1 MKNQYVGDIGDYGKY
16 GLLRFLAS
24 HGIKIGVNWYLTE
37 NDGSTDGKFTTY
49 LKNPA
54 DRVYDPELFDALQNI
69 ADHPDKTVKMI
80 KQAGIIPD
88 AEFFGEMLKSSSLK
102 ADARELSRRLW
113 FNNST
118 LMLGNAELIFADP
131 DNGIS
136 YRKTART
143 KDSEKFILP
152 EDVAEYYNSGRNV
165 VYYCHK
171 GRRKQ
176 EAWEQAKAEIRNHIR
191 DAQILAVTFH
201 RGTQRSY
208 IFVLHPDCY
217 MKYEKIITAFLD
229 SEWGSMFTWENVAGN
244 AFLTDNQQDQEI
256 KIILETLRPR
266 FSVCKVKDYS
276 GVDLT
281 KPFCFT
287 GTTDEENSLVCPE
300 ALVPGNTI
308 ERDDGWKGFRIIGQL
323 DFSLIGILARI
334 SKILAEGGIGIFAI
348 STYNTDYILTKEEN
362 FKKAMKVLQNAGYE
376 VKEQKHAARVQDY
389 SDR

>member
-24 HGIKIGVNWYLTE
+24 YGIKIGVNWFLTE

-49 LKNPA
+49 LKNPS

-80 KQAGIIPD
+80 EQAGIIPG
-88 AEFFGEMLKSSSLK
+88 AEFYGELLKGSSLET
-102 ADARELSRRLW
+102 DAREWNRRLW

-118 LMLGNAELIFADP
+118 LMLRNAELIFADP

-136 YRKTART
+136 FRKTARI

-152 EDVAEYYNSGRNV
+152 EDVFEYYNSGRNV

-176 EAWEQAKAEIRNHIR
+176 EAWEQAKVEIRDHIR
-191 DAQILAVTFH
+191 DAQLLAVTCH

-217 MKYEKIITAFLD
+217 VKYERIMTAFLD
-229 SEWGSMFTWENVAGN
+229 SEWGNMFTWENVEGN
-244 AFLTDNQQDQEI
+244 AFLTQSEQNQEI
-256 KIILETLRPR
+256 KIILETLQPR

-300 ALVPGNTI
+300 SHVPENTT

-334 SKILAEGGIGIFAI
+334 SKILAESGVGIFAI
-348 STYNTDYILTKEEN
+348 STYNTDYILTKAEN
-362 FKKAMKVLQNAGYE
+362 FEKAINVLRDSGYGI
-376 VKEQKHAARVQDY
+376 KDSQ
-389 SDR
+389 

>member
-24 HGIKIGVNWYLTE
+24 YGIKIGVNWFLTE

-102 ADARELSRRLW
+102 ADAREWNRRLW

-191 DAQILAVTFH
+191 DAQLLAITCH

-217 MKYEKIITAFLD
+217 LKYERIITAFLD
-229 SEWGSMFTWENVAGN
+229 TEWGNMFTWEHVAGN
-244 AFLTDNQQDQEI
+244 AFLTHNQQDQEI
-256 KIILETLRPR
+256 RIILETLPPR

-276 GVDLT
+276 DVDLT

-362 FKKAMKVLQNAGYE
+362 FEKAMKVLKNAGYE
-376 VKEQKHAARVQDY
+376 VREL
-389 SDR
+389 S

>member
-102 ADARELSRRLW
+102 ADAREWNRRLW

-191 DAQILAVTFH
+191 DAQLLAVTCH

-229 SEWGSMFTWENVAGN
+229 SEWGNMFTWEHVAGN
-244 AFLTDNQQDQEI
+244 VFLTHNQQDQEI
-256 KIILETLRPR
+256 RIILETLPPR
-266 FSVCKVKDYS
+266 FSVCRVKDYS

-281 KPFCFT
+281 KSFCFT
-287 GTTDEENSLVCPE
+287 GTTDAENSLVCPE
-300 ALVPGNTI
+300 SLVPENTT

-334 SKILAEGGIGIFAI
+334 SKILAESGIGIFAI

-362 FKKAMKVLQNAGYE
+362 FEKAMKVLKKAGYE
-376 VKEQKHAARVQDY
+376 VRELL
-389 SDR
+389 

>member
-102 ADARELSRRLW
+102 ADAREWNRRLW

-176 EAWEQAKAEIRNHIR
+176 EAWEQAKAEIKNHIR
-191 DAQILAVTFH
+191 DAQLLAVTCH

-217 MKYEKIITAFLD
+217 TKYERIITAFLD
-229 SEWGSMFTWENVAGN
+229 SEWGNMFTWENVTGN
-244 AFLTDNQQDQEI
+244 AFLTHTQQDQEI
-256 KIILETLRPR
+256 KIILETLQPR

-276 GVDLT
+276 GVDMT

-287 GTTDEENSLVCPE
+287 GTTDNENSLVCPE
-300 ALVPGNTI
+300 SLVPENTT

-334 SKILAEGGIGIFAI
+334 SKILAEAGIGIFAI

-362 FKKAMKVLQNAGYE
+362 FKKAMKVLKNAGYE
-376 VKEQKHAARVQDY
+376 VREL
-389 SDR
+389 S

>member
-24 HGIKIGVNWYLTE
+24 YGIKIGVNWFLTE
-37 NDGSTDGKFTTY
+37 NDGSTDGEFTTY

-69 ADHPDKTVKMI
+69 ADHPDKTIKMI
-80 KQAGIIPD
+80 EQAGIIPG
-88 AEFFGEMLKSSSLK
+88 AEFYGELLKGSSLE
-102 ADARELSRRLW
+102 ADAREWNRRLW

-287 GTTDEENSLVCPE
+287 GTTDKEKSLVCPE

-362 FKKAMKVLQNAGYE
+362 FEKAMKVLKNAGYE
-376 VKEQKHAARVQDY
+376 VREL
-389 SDR
+389 S

>member
-24 HGIKIGVNWYLTE
+24 YGIKIGVNWFLTE
-37 NDGSTDGKFTTY
+37 NDGSTDGKLTTY

-69 ADHPDKTVKMI
+69 ADHPDKTIKMI
-80 KQAGIIPD
+80 EQAGIIPG
-88 AEFFGEMLKSSSLK
+88 AEFYGELL
-102 ADARELSRRLW
+102 
-113 FNNST
+113 
-118 LMLGNAELIFADP
+118 
-131 DNGIS
+131 NGIS

-229 SEWGSMFTWENVAGN
+229 SEWGSMFTWENVARN

-362 FKKAMKVLQNAGYE
+362 FEKAMKVLKNAGYE
-376 VKEQKHAARVQDY
+376 VREL
-389 SDR
+389 S

>member
-24 HGIKIGVNWYLTE
+24 YGIKIGVNWFLTE

-102 ADARELSRRLW
+102 ADAREWNRRLW

-229 SEWGSMFTWENVAGN
+229 SEWGSMFTWENVARN

-362 FKKAMKVLQNAGYE
+362 FEKAMKVLKNAGYE
-376 VKEQKHAARVQDY
+376 VREL
-389 SDR
+389 S

>member
-69 ADHPDKTVKMI
+69 ADHPDKTIKMI
-80 KQAGIIPD
+80 EQAGIIPG
-88 AEFFGEMLKSSSLK
+88 AEFYGELLKSSSLK
-102 ADARELSRRLW
+102 ADAREWNRRLW

-229 SEWGSMFTWENVAGN
+229 SEWGSMFTWENVARN

-362 FKKAMKVLQNAGYE
+362 FEKAMKVLKKAGYE
-376 VKEQKHAARVQDY
+376 VRELL
-389 SDR
+389 

>member
-24 HGIKIGVNWYLTE
+24 YGIKIGVNWFLTE

-49 LKNPA
+49 LKNSA

-102 ADARELSRRLW
+102 ADAREWNRRLW

-118 LMLGNAELIFADP
+118 LMLGNAELIFADS

-136 YRKTART
+136 YRKNART

-176 EAWEQAKAEIRNHIR
+176 EAWEQAK
-191 DAQILAVTFH
+191 
-201 RGTQRSY
+201 S
-208 IFVLHPDCY
+208 
-217 MKYEKIITAFLD
+217 KIIPA
-229 SEWGSMFTWENVAGN
+229 
-244 AFLTDNQQDQEI
+244 LT
-256 KIILETLRPR
+256 
-266 FSVCKVKDYS
+266 
-276 GVDLT
+276 
-281 KPFCFT
+281 
-287 GTTDEENSLVCPE
+287 
-300 ALVPGNTI
+300 
-308 ERDDGWKGFRIIGQL
+308 
-323 DFSLIGILARI
+323 
-334 SKILAEGGIGIFAI
+334 
-348 STYNTDYILTKEEN
+348 
-362 FKKAMKVLQNAGYE
+362 
-376 VKEQKHAARVQDY
+376 
-389 SDR
+389 

>member
-24 HGIKIGVNWYLTE
+24 YGIKIGVNWFLTE

-102 ADARELSRRLW
+102 ADAREWNRRLW

-362 FKKAMKVLQNAGYE
+362 FEKAMKVLKNAGYE
-376 VKEQKHAARVQDY
+376 VRELP
-389 SDR
+389 

>member
-24 HGIKIGVNWYLTE
+24 YGIKIGVNWFLTE

-102 ADARELSRRLW
+102 ADAREWNRRLW

-217 MKYEKIITAFLD
+217 MRYEKIITAFLD

-362 FKKAMKVLQNAGYE
+362 FEKAMKVLKNAGYE
-376 VKEQKHAARVQDY
+376 VREL
-389 SDR
+389 S

>member
-16 GLLRFLAS
+16 GLLRFLTN
-24 HGIKIGVNWYLTE
+24 HGIKIGINWYLTE
-37 NDGSTDGKFTTY
+37 DDGSSDGRHTGY
-49 LKNPA
+49 LNRPEEA
-54 DRVYDPELFDALQNI
+54 IYDSELFKSLQKI
-69 ADHPDKTVKMI
+69 AFRSDKTVRMI
-80 KQAGIIPD
+80 EDANIIPG
-88 AEFFGEMLKSSSLK
+88 AEFYSQALKSRSLE
-102 ADARELSRRLW
+102 ADERELNRRLW
-113 FNNST
+113 FNNAA
-118 LMLGNAELIFADP
+118 LVFKNAELIFADP

-191 DAQILAVTFH
+191 DAQLLAVTCH

-281 KPFCFT
+281 KSFCFT
-287 GTTDEENSLVCPE
+287 GTTDAENSLVCPE
-300 ALVPGNTI
+300 SLVPENTT

-334 SKILAEGGIGIFAI
+334 SKILAESGIGIFAI

-362 FKKAMKVLQNAGYE
+362 FEKAMKVLKKAGYE
-376 VKEQKHAARVQDY
+376 VRELL
-389 SDR
+389 

>member
-102 ADARELSRRLW
+102 ADAREWNRRLW
-113 FNNST
+113 FHNST

-176 EAWEQAKAEIRNHIR
+176 EAWDQAKEEIRNHIR
-191 DAQILAVTFH
+191 DAQLLAVTCH

-229 SEWGSMFTWENVAGN
+229 SEWGNMFTWEHVAGN
-244 AFLTDNQQDQEI
+244 VFLTHNQQDQEI
-256 KIILETLRPR
+256 RIILETLPPR
-266 FSVCKVKDYS
+266 FSVCRVKDYS

-281 KPFCFT
+281 KSFCFT
-287 GTTDEENSLVCPE
+287 GTTDAENSLVCPE
-300 ALVPGNTI
+300 SLVPENTT

-334 SKILAEGGIGIFAI
+334 SKILAESGIGIFAI

-362 FKKAMKVLQNAGYE
+362 FEKAMKVLKKAGYE
-376 VKEQKHAARVQDY
+376 VRELL
-389 SDR
+389 

>member
-102 ADARELSRRLW
+102 ADAREWNRRLW

-176 EAWEQAKAEIRNHIR
+176 EAWDQAKEEIRNHIR
-191 DAQILAVTFH
+191 DAQLLAVTCH

-217 MKYEKIITAFLD
+217 MKYERIITAFLD
-229 SEWGSMFTWENVAGN
+229 TEWGNMFTWENVAGN
-244 AFLTDNQQDQEI
+244 AFPTQNQQDQEI
-256 KIILETLRPR
+256 KIILESLQPR

-300 ALVPGNTI
+300 SLVPENTI
-308 ERDDGWKGFRIIGQL
+308 ERDDGWKSFRIIGQL

-334 SKILAEGGIGIFAI
+334 SKILAETGIGIFAI

-362 FKKAMKVLQNAGYE
+362 FKKAMKVLKNAGYE
-376 VKEQKHAARVQDY
+376 VREL
-389 SDR
+389 S

>member
-102 ADARELSRRLW
+102 ADAREWNRRLW

-229 SEWGSMFTWENVAGN
+229 SEWGNMFTWEHVAGN
-244 AFLTDNQQDQEI
+244 VFLTHNQQDQEI
-256 KIILETLRPR
+256 RIILETLPPR
-266 FSVCKVKDYS
+266 FSVCRVKDYS

-281 KPFCFT
+281 KSFCFT
-287 GTTDEENSLVCPE
+287 GTTDAENSLVCPE
-300 ALVPGNTI
+300 SLVPENTT

-334 SKILAEGGIGIFAI
+334 SKILAESGIGIFAI

-362 FKKAMKVLQNAGYE
+362 FEKAMKVLKKAGYE
-376 VKEQKHAARVQDY
+376 VRELL
-389 SDR
+389 

>member
-24 HGIKIGVNWYLTE
+24 YGIKIGVNWFLTE

-102 ADARELSRRLW
+102 ADAREWNRRLW

-136 YRKTART
+136 YRKKART

-229 SEWGSMFTWENVAGN
+229 SEWGSMFTWENVARN

-362 FKKAMKVLQNAGYE
+362 FEKAMKVLKNAGYE
-376 VKEQKHAARVQDY
+376 VREL
-389 SDR
+389 S

>member
-54 DRVYDPELFDALQNI
+54 DRGYDPELFDALQNI

-102 ADARELSRRLW
+102 ADAREWNRRLW

-176 EAWEQAKAEIRNHIR
+176 EAWDQAKEEIRNHIR
-191 DAQILAVTFH
+191 DAQLLAVTCH

-362 FKKAMKVLQNAGYE
+362 FEKAMKVLKNAGYE
-376 VKEQKHAARVQDY
+376 VREL
-389 SDR
+389 S

>member
-16 GLLRFLAS
+16 GLLRILAS
-24 HGIKIGVNWYLTE
+24 YGIKIGVNWFLTE

-102 ADARELSRRLW
+102 ADAREWNRRLW

-334 SKILAEGGIGIFAI
+334 SKILAETGIGIFAI

-362 FKKAMKVLQNAGYE
+362 FEKAMKVLKNAGYE
-376 VKEQKHAARVQDY
+376 VRELL
-389 SDR
+389 

>member
-37 NDGSTDGKFTTY
+37 NDGSTDGRFTTY

-54 DRVYDPELFDALQNI
+54 ERVYDPELFDALQNI
-69 ADHPDKTVKMI
+69 TDCPDKTVKMI
-80 KQAGIIPD
+80 EQARIIPY
-88 AEFFGEMLKSSSLK
+88 AEFFSELLKSSSLE
-102 ADARELSRRLW
+102 ADAREWNCRLW

-136 YRKTART
+136 YRKKART

-191 DAQILAVTFH
+191 DAQLLAVTCH

-217 MKYEKIITAFLD
+217 LKYERIITAFLD
-229 SEWGSMFTWENVAGN
+229 SEWGNMFTWENVAGN
-244 AFLTDNQQDQEI
+244 AFLTRKQQDQEI
-256 KIILETLRPR
+256 KIILESLQPR

-287 GTTDEENSLVCPE
+287 GKTDEENSLVCPE

-308 ERDDGWKGFRIIGQL
+308 ERDDGWKSFRIIGQL

-334 SKILAEGGIGIFAI
+334 SRILAETGIGIFAI

-362 FKKAMKVLQNAGYE
+362 FKKAMKILKNAGYE
-376 VKEQKHAARVQDY
+376 VRELP
-389 SDR
+389 

>member
-24 HGIKIGVNWYLTE
+24 YGIKIGVNWFLTE

-102 ADARELSRRLW
+102 ADAREWNRRLW

-229 SEWGSMFTWENVAGN
+229 SEWGNMFTWEHVAGN
-244 AFLTDNQQDQEI
+244 VFLTHNQQDQEI
-256 KIILETLRPR
+256 RIILETLPPR
-266 FSVCKVKDYS
+266 FSVCRVKDYS

-281 KPFCFT
+281 KSFCFT
-287 GTTDEENSLVCPE
+287 GTTDAENSLVCPE
-300 ALVPGNTI
+300 SLVPENTT

-323 DFSLIGILARI
+323 DFSLIGILAHI
-334 SKILAEGGIGIFAI
+334 SKILAESGIGIFAI

-362 FKKAMKVLQNAGYE
+362 FEKAMKVLKKAGYE
-376 VKEQKHAARVQDY
+376 VRELL
-389 SDR
+389 

>member
-69 ADHPDKTVKMI
+69 ADHPDKTIKMI
-80 KQAGIIPD
+80 EQAGIIPG
-88 AEFFGEMLKSSSLK
+88 AEFYGELLKGSSLE
-102 ADARELSRRLW
+102 ADAREWNRRLW

-191 DAQILAVTFH
+191 DAQLLAVTCH

-229 SEWGSMFTWENVAGN
+229 SEWGNMFTWEHVAGN
-244 AFLTDNQQDQEI
+244 VFLTHNQQDQEI
-256 KIILETLRPR
+256 RIILETLPPR
-266 FSVCKVKDYS
+266 FSVCRVKDYS

-281 KPFCFT
+281 KSFCFT
-287 GTTDEENSLVCPE
+287 GTTDAENSLVCPE
-300 ALVPGNTI
+300 SLVPENTT

-334 SKILAEGGIGIFAI
+334 SKILAESGIGIFAI

-362 FKKAMKVLQNAGYE
+362 FEKAMKVLKKAGYE
-376 VKEQKHAARVQDY
+376 VRELL
-389 SDR
+389 

>member
-24 HGIKIGVNWYLTE
+24 HGIKIGVNWFLTE

-102 ADARELSRRLW
+102 ADAREWNRRLW

-217 MKYEKIITAFLD
+217 MRYEKIITAFLD
-229 SEWGSMFTWENVAGN
+229 SEWGSMFTWEHVAGN

-362 FKKAMKVLQNAGYE
+362 FEKAMKVLKNAGYE
-376 VKEQKHAARVQDY
+376 VREL
-389 SDR
+389 S